1 MRTRAEAVN
10 RPVPAAH
17 DWQIQ
22 RLVSRWF
29 ERRHGKCETS
39 QFSGWYRQDPAI
51 VQVTTQKTFA
61 GGLGGSM
68 SIRAKAKHVSKRV
81 GSAIVEDSDDSSI
94 IVVEKFI
101 QATRDSGY
109 KGTESAVAE
118 LVDNAIQAEARS
130 IWIDISLS
138 GTAPL
143 PVRIAVMDDGIGM
156 SKHSLRQALRF
167 GGSSR
172 FNDREGLG
180 RYGMGLPN
188 SSLSQARRL
197 EVFTWRRL
205 GSALWSYLDVDEIAD
220 GKLSHIPEP
229 IPARLPKW
237 IARQQSESGTLVVW
251 DRCDRLDHRRTSSIA
266 RRLTAEL
273 GRVFRYY
280 LWDGIEIRVNGDRV
294 QPVDPLY
301 LHPKSTRTGATL
313 FGEPIIY
320 DIEIPG
326 VTGKTEPTSGRITVR
341 FSELPVLSWH
351 KLSNSEKRKLG
362 VSNGAGVSVVRAG
375 REIDYGWFFMG
386 TKRRENYD
394 DWWRCEVRFDPVLD
408 EAFGIT
414 HTKQQIQPQ
423 DFLLEILSADIEGLA
438 KALNSRVRQAHLNA
452 KLVGQTSD
460 AEQRATKAD
469 RLLDPLPKPTAKQG
483 ELFDELAKHYPNIAD
498 FAESGTTQS
507 YRIVS
512 SDIRDTSFFTYTMKE
527 GAFVLV
533 LNQGHP
539 FYKKIYLPL
548 VENETPANKELR
560 ANIELLLLAAARAE
574 AAATRE
580 PQREFL
586 GQTRKAWSDNLA
598 TLLNG

>member
-1 MRTRAEAVN
+1 MRTRVKAKPVTN
-10 RPVPAAH
+10 RAVPA
-17 DWQIQ
+17 
-22 RLVSRWF
+22 
-29 ERRHGKCETS
+29 T
-39 QFSGWYRQDPAI
+39 
-51 VQVTTQKTFA
+51 
-61 GGLGGSM
+61 
-68 SIRAKAKHVSKRV
+68 AK
-81 GSAIVEDSDDSSI
+81 DNDDSSI

-109 KGTESAVAE
+109 KGTESAVSE
-118 LVDNAIQAEARS
+118 LVDNAIQADARR
-130 IWIDISLS
+130 IWIDISVA
-138 GTAPL
+138 GPAPF
-143 PVRIAVMDDGIGM
+143 PVRIAVLDDGNGM
-156 SKHSLRQALRF
+156 DKRALRQALRF

-197 EVFTWRRL
+197 EVFTWRRP

-220 GKLSHIPEP
+220 GELTHIPEP
-229 IPARLPKW
+229 ISARAPKW
-237 IARQQSESGTLVVW
+237 LTREQSESGTLVVW
-251 DRCDRLDHRRTSSIA
+251 DRCDRLDHRRTSTIA
-266 RRLTAEL
+266 RRLFAEL

-280 LWDGIEIRVNGDRV
+280 LWDGIEIRVNGERV
-294 QPVDPLY
+294 QSVDPLY
-301 LHPKSTRTGATL
+301 LHRKSTRTGATA

-320 DIEIPG
+320 DIEVPH
-326 VTGKTEPTSGRITVR
+326 VTGKSEPASGRITVR
-341 FSELPVLSWH
+341 FTELPVLDWH
-351 KLSNSEKRKLG
+351 KLPNDEKRKLG

-423 DFLLEILSADIEGLA
+423 DFLLEILSTDMEGVG
-438 KALNSRVRQAHLNA
+438 KALNSRARQAHLKA

-460 AEQRATKAD
+460 VEQRAANAD
-469 RLLDPLPKPTAKQG
+469 SLLDPLPKPTAKQG
-483 ELFDELAKHYPNIAD
+483 ELLDELAKRHPSIAD
-498 FAESGTTQS
+498 VSEEGTSQS
-507 YRIVS
+507 YRIVTD
-512 SDIRDTSFFTYTMKE
+512 DIRDTSFFTYAMKE

-533 LNQGHP
+533 LNQSHP
-539 FYKKIYLPL
+539 FYKKVYLPL
-548 VENETPANKELR
+548 VENETPANKENR
-560 ANIELLLLAAARAE
+560 TNIELLLLAAARAE

-580 PQREFL
+580 SQRELL

-598 TLLNG
+598 TFLNG